1 MPNSP
6 WRGCK
11 NRWIYSIF
19 LSGVAVLL
27 LFAGCTLQ
35 AVSTTQNL
43 TATSTPSPSNTPTA
57 KTPAT
62 LTLSPEPTSTI
73 VVRGL
78 YSDIPTITSNSF
90 SQEQIAERLITIW
103 LEQFTNENVGSS
115 QRLVGFE
122 IIETEINPD
131 VQKCAK
137 DYGAEYIATVTFSVQ
152 PVGTPSDWY
161 AGGGTVSDDFKSITR
176 QDEIAVLK
184 NGELYTWKPL
194 GIPICPPS

>member
-1 MPNSP
+1 M
-6 WRGCK
+6 
-11 NRWIYSIF
+11 
-19 LSGVAVLL
+19 
-27 LFAGCTLQ
+27 
-35 AVSTTQNL
+35 
-43 TATSTPSPSNTPTA
+43 
-57 KTPAT
+57 
-62 LTLSPEPTSTI
+62 
-73 VVRGL
+73 RGL